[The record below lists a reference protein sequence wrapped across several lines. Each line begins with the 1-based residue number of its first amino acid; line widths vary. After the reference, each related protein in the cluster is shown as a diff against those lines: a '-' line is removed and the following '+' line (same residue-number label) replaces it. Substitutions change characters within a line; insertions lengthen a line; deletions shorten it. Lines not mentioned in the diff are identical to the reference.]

1 MKYINW
7 CASCRMEILSRF
19 EDEVILCDKCKENAH
34 LKQKVNEYEKALE
47 AIVNNPKGWNVSYDQ
62 AYTESIR
69 IALLAL
75 SKHDK
80 VKQI

>member
-1 MKYINW
+1 
-7 CASCRMEILSRF
+7 MEILSRF